1 MAKAEFLR
9 TIKKNIPFVNLSTT
23 FIFLAIIFLIS
34 IISFFIFNK
43 HIVEN
48 LAAMP
53 DSKKQTEPG
62 TFDMQIPNTMKPD
75 SKKPKTE
82 PFNANP
88 NPKIKQQ

>member
-43 HIVEN
+43 NIVEN
-48 LAAMP
+48 LAMP
-53 DSKKQTEPG
+53 DSKKQTKPE
-62 TFDMQIPNTMKPD
+62 TFDMQIPNNMKPD

-82 PFNANP
+82 PFKP
-88 NPKIKQQ
+88 NPKMKQQ

>member
-48 LAAMP
+48 LAMP
-53 DSKKQTEPG
+53 DIKKQTNPE
-62 TFDMQIPNTMKPD
+62 TFDMQKPITEMMPI
-75 SKKPKTE
+75 KKPKTE
-82 PFNANP
+82 PFKP
-88 NPKIKQQ
+88 KPKIKQ

>member
-48 LAAMP
+48 LAMP
-53 DSKKQTEPG
+53 DSKDIKKQTKPE
-62 TFDMQIPNTMKPD
+62 TFDMQKPITEMMPI
-75 SKKPKTE
+75 KKPKTE
-82 PFNANP
+82 PFKP
-88 NPKIKQQ
+88 NPKITQ

>member
-48 LAAMP
+48 LAMP
-53 DSKKQTEPG
+53 DIKKQTKPD
-62 TFDMQIPNTMKPD
+62 TFDMQKPITEMMAI
-75 SKKPKTE
+75 KNPK
-82 PFNANP
+82 
-88 NPKIKQQ
+88 PKIKQQ

>member
-48 LAAMP
+48 LA
-53 DSKKQTEPG
+53 
-62 TFDMQIPNTMKPD
+62 DMQIPNTMKPD

-88 NPKIKQQ
+88 PNPPNPKIKQQ

>member
-53 DSKKQTEPG
+53 DIKKQTKPD
-62 TFDMQIPNTMKPD
+62 TFDMQKPITEMM
-75 SKKPKTE
+75 SIKKPKTE
-82 PFNANP
+82 PFKL

>member
-48 LAAMP
+48 LAMP
-53 DSKKQTEPG
+53 DIKKQTKPD
-62 TFDMQIPNTMKPD
+62 TFDMQKPITEMMPI
-75 SKKPKTE
+75 KKPKTE
-82 PFNANP
+82 PFKP
-88 NPKIKQQ
+88 NLKMKQQ

>member
-34 IISFFIFNK
+34 IVSFFMFNK

-48 LAAMP
+48 MVN
-53 DSKKQTEPG
+53 KKQKPEKFT
-62 TFDMQIPNTMKPD
+62 MNTDTNQKQKPEKFTMNTD
-75 SKKPKTE
+75 TKQKK
-82 PFNANP
+82 
-88 NPKIKQQ
+88 Q

>member
-53 DSKKQTEPG
+53 DIKKQTKPE
-62 TFDMQIPNTMKPD
+62 TIDMQKPNTM
-75 SKKPKTE
+75 KPKTE

>member
-48 LAAMP
+48 LAMP
-53 DSKKQTEPG
+53 DIKKQTNPE
-62 TFDMQIPNTMKPD
+62 TFDMQKPITEMM
-75 SKKPKTE
+75 SIKKPKTE
-82 PFNANP
+82 PFKP
-88 NPKIKQQ
+88 KPKIKQ

>member
-48 LAAMP
+48 LAMP
-53 DSKKQTEPG
+53 DSKKQTKSE
-62 TFDMQIPNTMKPD
+62 TFDMQKPITEMMPI
-75 SKKPKTE
+75 KKPKTE
-82 PFNANP
+82 PFKSNLNM
-88 NPKIKQQ
+88 KQ